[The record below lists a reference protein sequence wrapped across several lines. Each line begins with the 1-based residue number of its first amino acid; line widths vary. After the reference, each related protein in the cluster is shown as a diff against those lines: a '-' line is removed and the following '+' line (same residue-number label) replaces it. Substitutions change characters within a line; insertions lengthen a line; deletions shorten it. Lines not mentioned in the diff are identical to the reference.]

1 MARELDV
8 RDHSVNRATD
18 ERLLELQ
25 QVAQDTSQ
33 KLHGDQQLTVESV
46 DSRTGNAATVNSI
59 GAPPVGDDLISAAV
73 QHLQTIQP
81 LLGLTTGVPVD
92 FRPDPSVAETSSGA
106 AAVHLQQTVH
116 DIPVFQAAQ
125 TVRFTP
131 ERAIEATAGSYFS
144 PATAADA
151 APTVPVLD
159 AVTAAANSL
168 AEPDGDASA
177 VDQFGE
183 PAVESPVDLSGFK
196 PSVVSTSGDPD
207 RHSVVH
213 APPFGDPIDVSLMWF
228 DVDTAL
234 RLSWEVVIALPG
246 GGDHYRVMVDAHNTE
261 ILYSHRITAS
271 VAARGNVALPD
282 GGSARQLRDFP
293 LALAAYP
300 LPTPGGLPA
309 PFPRTDWVAVDQTEG
324 NNVRAHLNGGG
335 TASGAAVGGV
345 MTFNPANASDNDQL
359 RVTLFFYCNF
369 MHDFL
374 YLLGF
379 READGNFQQDN
390 GTRGGTANDRVDAFV
405 FPGAVNGT
413 ANMFTPADGTSP
425 TMNMGLVTSTN
436 RHTALDSSVVFHEFT
451 HGLSNRLVGGRT
463 NTHALDA
470 IQSGSMGEGWSDYVA
485 CTINGSI
492 VVGNWVLNN
501 PAGIRGFPY
510 DSNFPDHFGMLGTGR
525 YNEVHNNGE
534 IWCAALVELNRRI
547 GAALAIQVVVD
558 GLKLTPANP
567 NYLQARDAIL
577 AALENKARAE
587 RWGGNVRR
595 QRLHQAWR
603 AFAKFGM
610 GFRARSGAS
619 TGTAGIAADF
629 TVPRISQWAGLEEGG
644 SQADLLIASPWGVGV
659 LRLAGATMAAP
670 MMAPNGTRFG
680 GWLLNTADNT
690 LGPVA
695 DFDGDGKAE
704 VLVSSPWGVGI
715 WKLAGATMTAPMMKP
730 NGTRFGGWLLNTA
743 DNDIGPVANYEGAG
757 LAEVLVTSPWGVGI
771 WKQAGS
777 TMAAAT
783 MSPNGTRFGGWLLN
797 TRDNDIGP
805 AADFDGDGR
814 AEVLVSS
821 PWGVGVWKLS
831 GPTLSAPMLAQN
843 GTRFGGWLLNTAD
856 NTFGPVGD
864 LDGDGHAEIVV
875 SSPWGVGVWKLTG
888 TTFAAPMMA
897 QNGTRFGGWLL
908 NTADNTFGPVGDFD
922 GDGKIE
928 ILVSSPWG
936 VGLWQL
942 AGGTF
947 NVLMMAPNGTRFGG
961 WLLNTAD
968 NKFGPAGDYDGD
980 GKAEIF
986 VSSPWGVGIWK
997 LATGTFD
1004 VPMMQPNGIR
1014 FGGWLLNTADNDFG
1028 MTG

>member
-1 MARELDV
+1 MAREFDS
-8 RDHSVNRATD
+8 RDHGVNRATD
-18 ERLLELQ
+18 ERLIELQ
-25 QVAQDTSQ
+25 QNAGEIS
-33 KLHGDQQLTVESV
+33 QQLTGEHRVLVESI
-46 DSRTGNAATVNSI
+46 DSRTGNASTVSSI
-59 GAPPVGDDLISAAV
+59 GAPPVGDDLVAAAV
-73 QHLQTIQP
+73 QHLQSIQP
-81 LLGLTTGVPVD
+81 VLGLTTAVPVE

-125 TVRFTP
+125 TVRFTSD
-131 ERAIEATAGSYFS
+131 RAIEATAGTYFS
-144 PATAADA
+144 PASVTDA
-151 APTVPVLD
+151 APSIDALA
-159 AVTAAANSL
+159 AVTAAAQQL
-168 AEPDGDASA
+168 AEPDGGKAT

-183 PAVESPVDLSGFK
+183 PIIESPVSLTGFK
-196 PSVVSTSGDPD
+196 PSVVSTSGDPEL
-207 RHSVVH
+207 HTVVH
-213 APPFGDPIDVSLMWF
+213 APPFSDPIEASLTWF
-228 DVDTAL
+228 DIDTTL
-234 RLSWEVVIALPG
+234 RLSWEIVIGLPD
-246 GGDHYRVMVDAHNTE
+246 GGDHYRVMVDGHTGKV
-261 ILYSHRITAS
+261 LYSHRITAS
-271 VAARGNVALPD
+271 VAARANVALPD
-282 GGSARQLRDFP
+282 AGSARQLRDLP
-293 LALAAYP
+293 LALATYP
-300 LPTPGGLPA
+300 VPTPVGLPA
-309 PFPRTDWVAVDQTEG
+309 PFPRTDWVAVDRTEG
-324 NNVRAHLNGGG
+324 NNVRAHLNAGD
-335 TASGAAVGGV
+335 TATGAAIGGV
-345 MTFNPANASDNDQL
+345 MTFNPTDASGNDQL

-390 GTRGGTANDRVDAFV
+390 GTRGGTANDRVDSFV
-405 FPGAVNGT
+405 FPGAVSGT

-425 TMNMGLVTSTN
+425 TMNMGLVTSTG

-485 CTINGSI
+485 CTINGTT

-501 PAGIRGFPY
+501 AAGIRGFPY
-510 DSNFPDHFGMLGTGR
+510 DSNFPDNFGMLGTGR

-534 IWCAALVELNRRI
+534 IWCASLMELNRRI

-567 NYLQARDAIL
+567 TYLQARDAIL

-587 RWGGNVRR
+587 RWSGNVHRK
-595 QRLHQAWR
+595 RLHQAWR

-619 TGTAGIAADF
+619 TGTAGIVADF
-629 TVPRISQWAGLEEGG
+629 TVPRISQRSGLEEGG
-644 SQADLLIASPWGVGV
+644 SQADLLVSSPWGVGV
-659 LRLAGATMAAP
+659 LKLSGSTLAAP

-680 GWLLNTADNT
+680 GWLVNTSDND

-695 DFDGDGKAE
+695 DYDGDGKSE
-704 VLVSSPWGVGI
+704 VLVSSPWGVGV
-715 WKLAGATMTAPMMKP
+715 WKLSGTTMTAPMMKP

-743 DNDIGPVANYEGAG
+743 DNDMGPVANYEGG
-757 LAEVLVTSPWGVGI
+757 GVAEVLVSSPWGVGI
-771 WKQAGS
+771 WKLSGS
-777 TMAAAT
+777 TMTATT

-797 TRDNDIGP
+797 TRDNDMGP
-805 AADFDGDGR
+805 AADYDGDGV

-831 GPTLSAPMLAQN
+831 GATLTAPMLAPN

-856 NTFGPVGD
+856 NTFGPVCD

-875 SSPWGVGVWKLTG
+875 SSPWGVGVWKLAG
-888 TTFAAPMMA
+888 TTFSTPMMA
-897 QNGTRFGGWLL
+897 ANGTRFGGWLL
-908 NTADNTFGPVGDFD
+908 NTADNTIGPVGDFD
-922 GDGKIE
+922 GDGKAE

-936 VGLWQL
+936 VGVWKL

-961 WLLNTAD
+961 WLLNTLD
-968 NKFGPAGDYDGD
+968 NKLGPVADYDGD

-997 LATGTFD
+997 LAAAAFD
-1004 VPMMQPNGIR
+1004 VPMMAPNGTR
-1014 FGGWLLNTADNDFG
+1014 FGGWLLNTADNVFG
-1028 MTG
+1028 FTG